1 MQPTDGAYILCE
13 ILFVCLFLGM
23 LLNASKSTLYE
34 FHVWSVRYPHKN
46 WSPGDGGQVC
56 ITKAKWV
63 VLGKVAVRND
73 IGSDYLKKW
82 VRFESFLIKLELR
95 NFHFNI

>member
-1 MQPTDGAYILCE
+1 MQLADRTYLLCE
-13 ILFVCLFLGM
+13 ILFICLLFRM
-23 LLNASKSTLYE
+23 LLNANKSTLYE
-34 FHVWSVRYPHKN
+34 IHVCSVRYPHKN